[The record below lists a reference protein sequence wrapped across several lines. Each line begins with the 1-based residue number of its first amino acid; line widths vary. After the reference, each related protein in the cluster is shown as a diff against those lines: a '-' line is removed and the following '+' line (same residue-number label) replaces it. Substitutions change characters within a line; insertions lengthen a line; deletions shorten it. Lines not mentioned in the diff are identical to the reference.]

1 MQTFNPTASSIDIQ
15 FTCPTC
21 GTEIEETIDEIPFAN
36 MESETIRESQNS
48 DEQEIVCPECGVTF
62 TAHIYV
68 NQVEGNIEIKDELDN
83 EVDDFDITNEEC
95 VE

>member
-15 FTCPTC
+15 FTCPNC
-21 GTEIEETIDEIPFAN
+21 GTEIEETIDEIPFAD
-36 MESETIRESQNS
+36 MESETIMGSQNS
-48 DEQEIVCPECGVTF
+48 DEQEIICPECGVTF
-62 TAHIYV
+62 TVHIYV
-68 NQVEGNIEIKDELDN
+68 NHAEGNIEIKDEVDN